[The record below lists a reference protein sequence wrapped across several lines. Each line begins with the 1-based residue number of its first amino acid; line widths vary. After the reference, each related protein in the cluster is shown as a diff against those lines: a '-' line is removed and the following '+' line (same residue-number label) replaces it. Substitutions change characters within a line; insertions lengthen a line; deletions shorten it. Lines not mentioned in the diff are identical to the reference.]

1 MFTGIVQEL
10 GTVLG
15 VKRAQGLVRVQILA
29 PKTAAKLSA
38 GESVAVNGV
47 CLSVVRL
54 QQGVL
59 SFEAI
64 PQTLR
69 LTNLSTLSAGAR
81 VNLETSLSL
90 SDRLN
95 GHLVLGHVDGTGR
108 VVRRAVTAGETV
120 LGIRIEP
127 RLRRYLVPK
136 GSIAV
141 DGVSLTVGPDVTPTT
156 FLVFLIP
163 ETLHQTTLG
172 ARRLGALVNIEVDYV
187 AKLIVNF
194 ASRNSLAQ
202 LLRGVTRR
210 NRHAALDW

>member
-29 PKTAAKLSA
+29 PKTAAKLSP

-54 QQGVL
+54 HQGVL

-69 LTNLSTLSAGAR
+69 LTNLSALSAGVR
-81 VNLETSLSL
+81 VNLEASLSL

-95 GHLVLGHVDGTGR
+95 GHLVLGHIDGVGR
-108 VVRRAVTAGETV
+108 VVRRIATAGEVV
-120 LGIRIEP
+120 LGIRVTHA
-127 RLRRYLVPK
+127 LRHYLVPT
-136 GSIAV
+136 GSITV
-141 DGVSLTVGPDVTPTT
+141 DGVSLTVAPDVTPTA
-156 FLVFLIP
+156 FSVFLIP
-163 ETLHQTTLG
+163 ETLHRTTLG
-172 ARRLGALVNIEVDYV
+172 ARRVGALVNLEVDYV
-187 AKLIVNF
+187 AKL
-194 ASRNSLAQ
+194 LGQ
-202 LLRGVTRR
+202 LVE
-210 NRHAALDW
+210 RHS